1 MNDRFLHEL
10 RREPRPEFAGELRER
25 LRRQGVAGA
34 DDAPRPHR
42 LRLALAAAG
51 VVVIAISAFTLPAV
65 RASAQ
70 AFLDLFRVRNFTAV
84 TVNDER
90 MKQLRDGKIDLQ
102 SILAGDVEK
111 LHEPGPPRV
120 FQSPGEAMS
129 LLGYLPK
136 VPARLPSGM
145 HADTVWVHGES
156 ASRLTLDMT
165 KLRDVLQTL
174 DIHDVIVPDQ
184 LNGQQVTVRVPL
196 TVIQQFRS
204 ADRQAELIQS
214 RGPEV
219 ELPQGADLAQ
229 LGEIGLRIVGVE
241 PNEARRLAHAI
252 DWRSTAVV
260 PVPAN
265 AGAFREVDVRGH
277 RGLMVSRVGTDNRG
291 RHREGAIVFW
301 SENDMV
307 FALTSDVSNVDL
319 LEMAN
324 SIQ

>member
-1 MNDRFLHEL
+1 VI
-10 RREPRPEFAGELRER
+10 
-25 LRRQGVAGA
+25 VAA
-34 DDAPRPHR
+34 
-42 LRLALAAAG
+42 
-51 VVVIAISAFTLPAV
+51 SAFTLPAV

-84 TVNDER
+84 TVNEER
-90 MKQLRDGKIDLQ
+90 MKQLRDGKLDLK

-111 LHEPGPPRV
+111 LHEPGAPRV

-136 VPARLPSGM
+136 VPTRLPSGLR
-145 HADTVWVHGES
+145 ADTVWVTGES
-156 ASRLTLDMT
+156 TTRLTLDMT

-174 DIHDVIVPDQ
+174 DIHDVMVPDQ

-196 TVIQQFRS
+196 TVIQKFRS
-204 ADRQAELIQS
+204 ADRQAALIQS

-219 ELPQGADLAQ
+219 ELPPGADLTQ

-241 PNEARRLAHAI
+241 ANEARRLAHAI

-265 AGAFREVDVRGH
+265 AGAFREVEVHGH
-277 RGLMVSRVGTDNRG
+277 HGLMVSRVGTDDTRG
-291 RHREGAIVFW
+291 RHREGAVVLW
-301 SENDMV
+301 TENDMV
-307 FALTSDVSNVDL
+307 FALTSDISNVDL